1 LVYQYDSPAGMKKPA
16 HMDNPNIIDD
26 ENWAQ
31 RPKQF
36 SNEDKSTYPS
46 DRDQRQRIS
55 SWDAILK
62 TSKGNRE
69 EMKQVR
75 DTLNRA
81 YKTMP
86 SSLSQTELKI
96 IGRDKKP
103 EPVKIDTSGLDRFLR
118 VRDEA
123 QQIINT
129 PTPVQKPRRE
139 FGGGLNRDFTN
150 QKLIEGDVLYGPKK
164 D

>member
-1 LVYQYDSPAGMKKPA
+1 
-16 HMDNPNIIDD
+16 
-26 ENWAQ
+26 
-31 RPKQF
+31 
-36 SNEDKSTYPS
+36 
-46 DRDQRQRIS
+46 
-55 SWDAILK
+55 
-62 TSKGNRE
+62 
-69 EMKQVR
+69 MKQIR
-75 DTLNRA
+75 QTLLKA
-81 YKTMP
+81 YK
-86 SSLSQTELKI
+86 SSPDSLDQTELRM

-129 PTPVQKPRRE
+129 PTPVPKPRRV
-139 FGGGLNRDFTN
+139 FGGLNRDFTN